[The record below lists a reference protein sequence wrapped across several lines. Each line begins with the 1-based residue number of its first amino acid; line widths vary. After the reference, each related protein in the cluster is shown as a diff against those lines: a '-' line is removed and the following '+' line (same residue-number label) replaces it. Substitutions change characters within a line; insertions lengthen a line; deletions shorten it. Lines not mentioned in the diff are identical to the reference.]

1 MYVATVLVWGS
12 SWLGIQFQYGIVAPG
27 TSVAYRYVLAAAIM
41 VAFCVLT
48 KRKLLWPLRDQIRIA
63 IQGCLLFGINFYLIY
78 HGTQYITSGLGAV
91 LFSTIV
97 IMNIIGNAL
106 MFRKSIS
113 KRVAAGALMG
123 LVGITTVFWR
133 EIQTFDLSSDAT
145 TGILLVLAGTLSAS
159 LGMLSSA
166 LYQRRGLPV
175 IETTT
180 LGMIYGALFSLG
192 ATWVLG
198 YEFNFDFSVGYIGSL
213 IYLAV
218 FASVIGF
225 VCYLTLLGKIGADRA
240 SYATV
245 VFPLVSLT
253 LSTFF
258 EDFQW
263 TVFTV
268 SGIGFIIVGNVIILT
283 KTKAERAMAKA

>member
-1 MYVATVLVWGS
+1 
-12 SWLGIQFQYGIVAPG
+12 VAPG
-27 TSVAYRYVLAAAIM
+27 TSVAYRYLLAASIM
-41 VAFCVLT
+41 VVFCLIT
-48 KRKLLWPLRDQIRIA
+48 NRKLLWPLRDQLRIA
-63 IQGCLLFGINFYLIY
+63 FQGCFLFGINFYLIY
-78 HGTQYITSGLGAV
+78 IGTQYITSGLGAV

-97 IMNIIGNAL
+97 IMNIVGNAL
-106 MFRKSIS
+106 LFRSAIS
-113 KRVAAGALMG
+113 ARVASGAALG
-123 LVGITTVFWR
+123 LAGITTVFWR
-133 EIQTFDLSSDAT
+133 EIQTFDLSSDASI
-145 TGILLVLAGTLSAS
+145 GILFVLAGTMSAS
-159 LGMLSSA
+159 FGMLSSA

-180 LGMIYGALFSLG
+180 LGMVYGAIFSCVVSAAMG
-192 ATWVLG
+192 NP
-198 YEFNFDFSVGYIGSL
+198 FNFDWSFGYISSL

-258 EDFQW
+258 EGFQW
-263 TVFTV
+263 TVYTLAGTALIV
-268 SGIGFIIVGNVIILT
+268 VGNVIILT
-283 KTKAERAMAKA
+283 RTKAERAASKAR

>member
-1 MYVATVLVWGS
+1 
-12 SWLGIQFQYGIVAPG
+12 
-27 TSVAYRYVLAAAIM
+27 M
-41 VAFCVLT
+41 VAFCLFT
-48 KRKLLWPLRDQIRIA
+48 KRRLMWPLRDQIRIA
-63 IQGCLLFGINFYLIY
+63 IQGCLLFGVNFYLIY

-91 LFSTIV
+91 LFSTVV
-97 IMNIIGNAL
+97 IMNIVGNAL
-106 MFRKSIS
+106 LFRSRIS
-113 KRVAAGALMG
+113 GRVAAGAIMG
-123 LVGITTVFWR
+123 LAGITTVFWR
-133 EIQTFDLSSDAT
+133 EIQAFDISSDAT

-175 IETTT
+175 VETTT

-192 ATWVLG
+192 ASWALD
-198 YEFNFDFSVGYIGSL
+198 YEFNFDFSVGYISSL

-268 SGIGFIIVGNVIILT
+268 TGIGFIIIGNVIILT
-283 KTKAERAMAKA
+283 KSKAERAAAKT

>member
-1 MYVATVLVWGS
+1 
-12 SWLGIQFQYGIVAPG
+12 
-27 TSVAYRYVLAAAIM
+27 M

>member
-1 MYVATVLVWGS
+1 VATVLVWGS
-12 SWLGIQFQYGIVAPG
+12 SWLGIKFQYGVVAPG
-27 TSVAYRYVLAAAIM
+27 TSVAYRYALAAAIM
-41 VAFCVLT
+41 VAFCLFT
-48 KRKLLWPLRDQIRIA
+48 NRRLIWPLRYQIPIA

-97 IMNIIGNAL
+97 IMNIAGNAI
-106 MFRKSIS
+106 MFRTRIS
-113 KRVAAGALMG
+113 KRVASGALVG
-123 LVGITTVFWR
+123 LAGITTVFWR
-133 EIQTFDLSSDAT
+133 EIQTFDLSSDASI
-145 TGILLVLAGTLSAS
+145 GIALVLAGTMSAS

-166 LYQRRGLPV
+166 LFQRRGLPV

-180 LGMIYGALFSLG
+180 IGMVYGAIFSF
-192 ATWVLG
+192 AASWVMG
-198 YEFNFDFSVGYIGSL
+198 YEFNFDLSIGYIGSL

-218 FASVIGF
+218 FASVVGF
-225 VCYLTLLGKIGADRA
+225 VCYLTLLGRIGADRA

-263 TVFTV
+263 TLFTI
-268 SGIGFIIVGNVIILT
+268 SGTVLIVVGNVIILT
-283 KTKAERAMAKA
+283 KTTAERAAAKAR

>member
-1 MYVATVLVWGS
+1 MATVLVWGS
-12 SWLGIQFQYGIVAPG
+12 SWLGIKFQYGVVAPG
-27 TSVAYRYVLAAAIM
+27 TSVVYRFALAAAIM
-41 VAFCVLT
+41 VAFCLFT
-48 KRKLLWPLRDQIRIA
+48 NRNLLWPLRHQIPVA

-78 HGTQYITSGLGAV
+78 HGTQYITSGLAAV
-91 LFSTIV
+91 LFSTVV
-97 IMNIIGNAL
+97 IMNIIGNAI
-106 MFRKSIS
+106 MFRTRIS
-113 KRVAAGALMG
+113 KRVASGALVG

-133 EIQTFDLSSDAT
+133 EIQAFDTASDTT
-145 TGILLVLAGTLSAS
+145 TGIFLVLAGTLSAS

-166 LYQRRGLPV
+166 LFQRRGLPV

-180 LGMIYGALFSLG
+180 LGMVYGAIFSF
-192 ATWVLG
+192 AASWALG
-198 YEFNFDFSVGYIGSL
+198 YEFNFDMSIGYIGSL
-213 IYLAV
+213 FYLAI

-225 VCYLTLLGKIGADRA
+225 ICYLTLLGKIGADRA

-263 TVFTV
+263 TVFTI
-268 SGIGFIIVGNVIILT
+268 SGTALIVFGNVIILT
-283 KTKAERAMAKA
+283 KTKAERAEKKAS